1 MLKIF
6 LGIVDEVWK
15 GCYDE
20 TGMKFDRI
28 RFNLQNFG
36 RQLSQYFRW
45 LSPGIG
51 VKRWLLLT
59 LVGVTFIGIGLGIV
73 LLHIYR
79 TAPDTWWLPLLS
91 AASLRFLS
99 RPLRAIIF
107 IAIGLG
113 MVFGGI
119 VGINRSLMGP
129 FLKPGKKV
137 VDELTIHRRRERG
150 IKIVAIGGG
159 HGLATLLRGLKE
171 YTYNLTAVV
180 TVADSG
186 GSSGRLRKE
195 MGILPPGDLRNCLAA
210 LSNDEA
216 LLTHLFQYRFP
227 DGQSGLNG
235 HSLGNLLISAL
246 AEITGSFE
254 EAVAESGRVLAVKGR
269 VLPSTL
275 QQVDLVADVHLPFVS
290 AGVRVEGESEIPH
303 PRWRVKRVY
312 LQPNSPAAYPEAI
325 KAILNAEMIVIVP
338 GSLYTSI
345 LPNLLVPQIAEAIR
359 SSKALKVFVC
369 NIATQPGETDH
380 YSCEDHVSAI
390 EEHIGKGLFHVVL
403 ANLPPTSK
411 LDEPFEWVDV
421 EGKRKI
427 DYLLIREKLY
437 DETHYVRHNS
447 EILAKHLI
455 SIYHQMRSRIVS

>member
-1 MLKIF
+1 MLNRF
-6 LGIVDEVWK
+6 LGIVDDAPK
-15 GCYDE
+15 GCYDGE
-20 TGMKFDRI
+20 DMKFEKISLALKQILRD
-28 RFNLQNFG
+28 FSPL
-36 RQLSQYFRW
+36 FRW

-51 VKRWLLLT
+51 VKRWLFLT
-59 LVGVTFIGIGLGIV
+59 LIGTTLIGIGLGIAI
-73 LLHIYR
+73 LHVYR
-79 TAPDTWWLPLLS
+79 TAPETWWLPLLS

-107 IAIGLG
+107 ILFGLG

-119 VGINRSLMGP
+119 LGINRALMSP

-137 VDELTIHRRRERG
+137 VDELTVHRRRERG

-227 DGQSGLNG
+227 DGHSGLNG
-235 HSLGNLLISAL
+235 HSLGNLLITAL
-246 AEITGSFE
+246 ADITGSFE
-254 EAVAESGRVLAVKGR
+254 EAVAESGRVLAVRGQ

-275 QQVDLVADVHLPFVS
+275 QPVDLVADVHLPLVA
-290 AGVRVEGESEIPH
+290 AGVRVEGESEIP
-303 PRWRVKRVY
+303 RSNWRVKRVY
-312 LQPNSPAAYPEAI
+312 LQPNSPPAYPEAI
-325 KAILNAEMIVIVP
+325 KAILGADLIVIGP

-345 LPNLLVPQIAEAIR
+345 LPNLLVPEITQAIR
-359 SSKALKVFVC
+359 SSKALKVYVC
-369 NIATQPGETDH
+369 NIAAQAGETDH
-380 YSCEDHVSAI
+380 YTCEDHVRAI
-390 EEHIGKGLFHVVL
+390 EEHVGKGLFQVVL
-403 ANLPPTSK
+403 ANLPPK
-411 LDEPFEWVDV
+411 DGRDELIEWVKV
-421 EGKRKI
+421 ESIRKT
-427 DYLLIREKLY
+427 DYVIVAEKLY
-437 DETHYVRHNS
+437 DDMQLARHHS
-447 EILAKHLI
+447 DLLAKCLI
-455 SIYHQMRSRIVS
+455 AIYQRMRG

>member
-1 MLKIF
+1 MLKRF
-6 LGIVDEVWK
+6 LGKVDDETK

-20 TGMKFDRI
+20 AGMRSSKVLSALVSVR
-28 RFNLQNFG
+28 RE
-36 RQLSQYFRW
+36 LSQVLRW

-59 LVGVTFIGIGLGIV
+59 LMGTTLIGIGLGIV
-73 LLHIYR
+73 ILHIYR
-79 TAPDTWWLPLLS
+79 TAPETWWLPLLS

-107 IAIGLG
+107 ILLGLG

-119 VGINRSLMGP
+119 YGINRSLMTP
-129 FLKPGKKV
+129 FIKPGRKV
-137 VDELTIHRRRERG
+137 VDELTVHRRRERG

-171 YTYNLTAVV
+171 YTYNLTAIV

-186 GSSGRLRKE
+186 GSSGKLRKE

-216 LLTHLFQYRFP
+216 LLTHLFQYRFA

-235 HSLGNLLISAL
+235 HSLGNLLITAL

-254 EAVAESGRVLAVKGR
+254 EAVAESGRVLAVRGR

-275 QQVDLVADVHLPFVS
+275 QQVDLVADVHLPLLTG
-290 AGVRVEGESEIPH
+290 GVRVEGESEIP
-303 PRWRVKRVY
+303 RSSWRVKRVY
-312 LQPNSPAAYPEAI
+312 LQPSSPAAYPEAI
-325 KAILNAEMIVIVP
+325 KAILGADLIVIGP

-345 LPNLLVPQIAEAIR
+345 LPNLLVPEISQAIR
-359 SSKALKVFVC
+359 SSKAVKVYVC
-369 NIATQPGETDH
+369 NIAAQPGETDD
-380 YSCEDHVSAI
+380 YTCEDHVRAI
-390 EEHIGKGLFHVVL
+390 EDHVGKGLFQVVL
-403 ANLPPTSK
+403 ANQPPKEAAGETI
-411 LDEPFEWVDV
+411 EWVTV
-421 EGKRKI
+421 QGGQKMN
-427 DYLLIREKLY
+427 YLFIQEKVY
-437 DETHYVRHNS
+437 DETKVARHDS
-447 EILAKHLI
+447 DLLAKSLLA
-455 SIYHQMRSRIVS
+455 IYQRMRS

>member
-1 MLKIF
+1 MLNSF
-6 LGIVDEVWK
+6 LGKVDDETK

-20 TGMKFDRI
+20 AGMRSSKVLSAI
-28 RFNLQNFG
+28 RNLRAELFQV
-36 RQLSQYFRW
+36 FRW

-59 LVGVTFIGIGLGIV
+59 LMGTTLIGIGLGIV
-73 LLHIYR
+73 ILHIYR
-79 TAPDTWWLPLLS
+79 TAPETWWLPLLS

-99 RPLRAIIF
+99 RPIRAIIF
-107 IAIGLG
+107 IFLGLG
-113 MVFGGI
+113 MVLGGI
-119 VGINRSLMGP
+119 YGINRSLMGP

-137 VDELTIHRRRERG
+137 FDELTIHRRRERG

-171 YTYNLTAVV
+171 YTYNLTAIV

-186 GSSGRLRKE
+186 GSSGKLRKE

-235 HSLGNLLISAL
+235 HSLGNLLITAL

-254 EAVAESGRVLAVKGR
+254 EAVAESGRVLAVRGR

-275 QQVDLVADVHLPFVS
+275 QQVDLIADVHLPMVTG
-290 AGVRVEGESEIPH
+290 GVRVEGESEIP
-303 PRWRVKRVY
+303 RLSWRVKRVY
-312 LQPNSPAAYPEAI
+312 LQPSSPAAYPEAI
-325 KAILNAEMIVIVP
+325 KAILGADLIVIGP

-345 LPNLLVPQIAEAIR
+345 LPNLLVPEISQAIR
-359 SSKALKVFVC
+359 SSKAVKVYVC
-369 NIATQPGETDH
+369 NIAAQPGETDH
-380 YSCEDHVSAI
+380 YTCEDHVRAI
-390 EEHIGKGLFHVVL
+390 EDHVGKDLFQVVL
-403 ANLPPTSK
+403 ANLPPQ
-411 LDEPFEWVDV
+411 DAFGENIEWVTV
-421 EGKRKI
+421 QGVQKLN
-427 DYLLIREKLY
+427 YLIIQQQLY
-437 DETHYVRHNS
+437 DEAHLARHHS
-447 EILAKHLI
+447 DLLAKSLLA
-455 SIYHQMRSRIVS
+455 IYQRMRS